1 MDADADVHS
10 SMGTTEAEAAFEEHA
25 TQGVGEE
32 ASKQEQQHIQHNK
45 EGLLRS
51 TNQAALLMYEEM
63 IDELKVHVTKME
75 AQNKHL

>member
-45 EGLLRS
+45 EGLLSKIR
-51 TNQAALLMYEEM
+51 L
-63 IDELKVHVTKME
+63 HF
-75 AQNKHL
+75 